1 MSEATLPRRWGDY
14 VAAFHE
20 QRAGITERVL
30 RRAGADRLDPYA
42 WLARACPA
50 DATTVVDV
58 ACGSGPP
65 ADLLS
70 GWVGLDRC
78 DAELRL
84 ARHTDRGPVLRAAA
98 EHLPFPDE
106 AADVSLCS
114 MGLQVAEALD
124 EVLQEM
130 ARVTRPGGRVVA
142 LLPAARPM
150 RWRDTICFLR
160 VQLALRQR
168 IRYPNSGALRRRA
181 LPARSARAG
190 FRVEADEAKAFSLP
204 LRSSSDVAELVDSLY
219 LPGVDEARLPRARAL
234 LEERVGRGIQIPL
247 RRVVLRPMVSNQS

>member
-1 MSEATLPRRWGDY
+1 MSAATLPRRWSDY
-14 VAAFHE
+14 VAAFHTE
-20 QRAGITERVL
+20 RAGITERVL

-42 WLARACPA
+42 WCARACPA
-50 DATTVVDV
+50 GATTVVDV
-58 ACGSGPP
+58 ACGSGPL

-78 DAELRL
+78 TAELHE
-84 ARHTDRGPVLRAAA
+84 ARQAGRGPVLRAAA
-98 EHLPFPDE
+98 EHLPFPDDV
-106 AADVSLCS
+106 ADVSLCS
-114 MGLQVAEALD
+114 MSLQVLEALD

-142 LLPAARPM
+142 LLPAAQPL
-150 RWRDTICFLR
+150 RWRDAICLAR

-168 IRYPNSGALRRRA
+168 IRYPNSRALRRRA
-181 LPARSARAG
+181 LHARSARAG
-190 FRVEADEAKAFSLP
+190 FRVEADQARAFSLP
-204 LRSSSDVAELVDSLY
+204 LRSSADVAELVDSLY

-247 RRVVLRPMVSNQS
+247 RRVVLALAAQPAA